1 MVHCYYCF
9 TIAHIV
15 NITGTVH
22 VFFTLSSSLSYF
34 LCTQRLAQMIKA
46 R

>member
-9 TIAHIV
+9 TIIHIV
-15 NITGTVH
+15 NITGMVH

-34 LCTQRLAQMIKA
+34 VMYSAFGANDQG
-46 R
+46 